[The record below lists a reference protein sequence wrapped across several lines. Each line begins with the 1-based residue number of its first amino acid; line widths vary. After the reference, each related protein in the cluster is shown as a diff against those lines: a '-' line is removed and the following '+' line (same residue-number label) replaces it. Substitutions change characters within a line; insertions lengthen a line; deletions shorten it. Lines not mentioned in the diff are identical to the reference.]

1 MKRVVPAVLALA
13 ACAPLPP
20 HDSLAMR
27 YEVRVGQSVL
37 PNVRSVAVTGPD
49 LELTEVG
56 VPGLGSRL
64 IPGRLGAI
72 KLVLTTDW
80 ASAERTIETWRLA
93 LANPTVNEPVQVTPQ
108 NISIAVTSPS
118 GVVPA
123 TYIFLRCL
131 PSEHHMRLGS
141 QDARIE
147 QVWRVSCE
155 GFRRP

>member
-1 MKRVVPAVLALA
+1 VLALT
-13 ACAPLPP
+13 ACAPLPS
-20 HDSLAMR
+20 HDSLAIR
-27 YEVRVGQSVL
+27 YEVGVGQSVL

-49 LELTEVG
+49 LELVEVS
-56 VPGLGSRL
+56 VPGVGARL

-80 ASAERTIETWRLA
+80 ASAERTMETWRLT
-93 LANPTVNEPVQVTPQ
+93 LANPDVDEPVRVAPRD
-108 NISIAVTSPS
+108 ISIAVTSPS
-118 GVVPA
+118 GAAPA

>member
-1 MKRVVPAVLALA
+1 VLALA
-13 ACAPLPP
+13 ACAPLPAN
-20 HDSLAMR
+20 DSLAVR

-49 LELTEVG
+49 LELTEVS
-56 VPGLGSRL
+56 VPGVGSRL

-80 ASAERTIETWRLA
+80 ASAERTIETWRLT
-93 LANPTVNEPVQVTPQ
+93 LANPTVDDPVRLTPQ
-108 NISIAVTSPS
+108 NITIAVTSPS
-118 GVVPA
+118 GGGPA
-123 TYIFLRCL
+123 TYTFLRCL
-131 PSEHHMRLGS
+131 PSEHQMRLGA

-155 GFRRP
+155 GFRRS